1 VLTAALAAVERNDSD
16 DQMDEMYALGRAAD

>member
-16 DQMDEMYALGRAAD
+16 DQLDEMYAIGRAAK